1 MPSKFVPVH
10 HRQFNGVSILVCA
23 ILAVLITACGGGGGG
38 NLAPPG
44 FSDLQSELNAL
55 AFRFGDGDGSVA
67 KPTSPLDMPT
77 TGTSVLFEGAILMA
91 DEIGSTGLM
100 ADEIGSTGSVGPAYT
115 GDIALTVD
123 FTTGNMIGNAGG
135 FYESSI
141 SDGGDPEGTATLI
154 GGTLQFNGPAFTVGS
169 PDISVDIDA
178 GSELFI
184 DGQNRAIS
192 GTLEGGFSTDDNPAD
207 LIILTEG
214 AAELSVTGSV
224 GLDARVVAGR

>member
-1 MPSKFVPVH
+1 MTI
-10 HRQFNGVSILVCA
+10 RYIVSVA
-23 ILAVLITACGGGGGG
+23 ALAGLTACGGGGGG

-44 FSDLQSELNAL
+44 FSDLQNELDAL
-55 AFRFGDGDGSVA
+55 ALRVAGSGPV
-67 KPTSPLDMPT
+67 SPSNMPT
-77 TGTSVLFEGAILMA
+77 TGTSVVFEGAIV
-91 DEIGSTGLM
+91 M

-123 FTTGNMIGNAGG
+123 FTTGNMTGNAGG

-154 GGTLQFNGPAFTVGS
+154 GGSLQFDGPAFTVGQTS
-169 PDISVDIDA
+169 ISVDIDA

-184 DGQNRAIS
+184 DGATRAIS
-192 GTLEGGFSTDDNPAD
+192 GTLEGFFATDNNPAD

-224 GLDARVVAGR
+224 GLDASVIAGR